1 MWFAPLLKWLAGFFA
16 GPVLDDLLKGYQA
29 KLAAGNT
36 SERIAADLAARELA
50 VEQREREVAVQ
61 QNIADEGR
69 WWTAAP
75 RAIACWAFAIFI
87 AKCVVWDKVLGLG
100 STDPLTVSA
109 TTIPSCA
116 NCCEGASKPPMILE
130 ARMGADGKTD
140 VQLDVSN
147 GAR

>member
-1 MWFAPLLKWLAGFFA
+1 MWFAPLLKWLAGVFA

-50 VEQREREVAVQ
+50 VEQRERELAVQ

-87 AKCVVWDKVLGLG
+87 AKCVVWDKVFGLG
-100 STDPLTVSA
+100 STDPLTGSLDTWAGWLMALWFGGRSA
-109 TTIPSCA
+109 
-116 NCCEGASKPPMILE
+116 EKV
-130 ARMGADGKTD
+130 ARII
-140 VQLDVSN
+140 
-147 GAR
+147 ARR